1 MGGFHSHLLVIV
13 FYVRHSEFGAH
24 IPTHYNFSHLARLQQ
39 MLSVFTCSDVKVS
52 LDFVES
58 QGAVDPTRVVLG
70 VRNELPVGDGSQ
82 KRPLVT
88 RVPQQ
93 VLHQVVLL
101 PQVLVEHLDRVEV
114 LPLKKTS
121 WR

>member
-1 MGGFHSHLLVIV
+1 M
-13 FYVRHSEFGAH
+13 
-24 IPTHYNFSHLARLQQ
+24 
-39 MLSVFTCSDVKVS
+39 KVP

-58 QGAVDPTRVVLG
+58 QGAVDPTSVVLG

-114 LPLKKTS
+114 LPLKKNELALNENS
-121 WR
+121 LESELI